1 VALAND
7 LSKNSG
13 TEWYQCTKATTRV
26 TASLHW
32 YRMVPVYQSTKKV
45 KIFWYRSGT
54 VTQNHT
60 SNRKEKKGLLVVRPF
75 FAPLTALKKELDDE
89 LRKKDT
95 EIPLSVHW
103 GIFI

>member
-1 VALAND
+1 VFMFCACGPIFDGVEGVGSSSHVLRSWTIFD
-7 LSKNSG
+7 D
-13 TEWYQCTKATTRV
+13 TEGV
-26 TASLHW
+26 
-32 YRMVPVYQSTKKV
+32 VPVFLFVPLGPVFHGS
-45 KIFWYRSGT
+45 
-54 VTQNHT
+54 
-60 SNRKEKKGLLVVRPF
+60 VRPF